1 MQDSDKTV
9 FIGINESN
17 SKVGLPPAIHPVSGL
32 GKVPNRTTN
41 YVAQQTSLVDY
52 TPGLN
57 PLVNAAAR
65 LLLEIVRLREN
76 EITADREGGVNR
88 AAKSGVQT
96 HDVEVLRDRLEAEIR
111 GFEAQALAADVESSQ
126 VLAARYVLCTAVD
139 EAIGRSKIGDSGE
152 WSRLALL
159 STFHNETWGGEKF
172 FNMLERCMQQPARNL
187 YLLEL
192 MYLLLSLGFEGKYH
206 VLDRGPI
213 ALESLR
219 DKLYRQIRLLRGE
232 PNPDLA
238 KKVDNT
244 LMLKDK
250 IYIHMPTWALVLI
263 VSFCIGVTF
272 LGFSSILSNRAE
284 PVIQELSTYT
294 TTAGERVGQ

>member
-9 FIGINESN
+9 FIGINEAN
-17 SKVGLPPAIHPVSGL
+17 SKVDLPPAIHPVGGL
-32 GKVPNRTTN
+32 GNPPNRTTS
-41 YVAQQTSLVDY
+41 YVAQQTSLTDY

-57 PLVNAAAR
+57 PLVNAASR
-65 LLLEIVRLREN
+65 LLLEVVRLREK
-76 EITADREGGVNR
+76 EKVSTA
-88 AAKSGVQT
+88 
-96 HDVEVLRDRLEAEIR
+96 HDDDSASSRQSYDVDVLRNRLEAEIR

-139 EAIGRSKIGDSGE
+139 EVIGRSDIGDSGE

-192 MYLLLSLGFEGKYH
+192 MYLLISLGFEGKYH
-206 VLDRGPI
+206 VLERGPI

-219 DKLYRQIRLLRGE
+219 DKVYRQIRLLRGE

-238 KKVDNT
+238 KKIPNEM
-244 LMLKDK
+244 LLKDK
-250 IYIHMPTWALVLI
+250 SYIHMPAWMLSII
-263 VSFCIGVTF
+263 VAFCIGVTF
-272 LGFSSILSNRAE
+272 IGFSTILDNHTRPVVHELISFAE
-284 PVIQELSTYT
+284 AEGTGVQK
-294 TTAGERVGQ
+294 